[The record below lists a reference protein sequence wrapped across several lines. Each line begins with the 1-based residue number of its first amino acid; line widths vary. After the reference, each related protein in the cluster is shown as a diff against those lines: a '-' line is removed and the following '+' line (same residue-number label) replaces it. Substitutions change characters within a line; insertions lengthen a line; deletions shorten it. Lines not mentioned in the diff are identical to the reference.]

1 MSETD
6 KISIRN
12 LKIEKRI
19 ADISK
24 WKIPEQDKKDVKEGF
39 VRALRLGELTGKVV
53 KDGGL
58 SVYLSDIKVAL
69 EFIGKSV
76 TKITEEDIRKF
87 HEAMINDSLTYTQL
101 RNEIKIVKGEDVETK
116 IKTKNAYSK
125 NKKVSIRRSFI
136 LFLKW
141 KLDEKAFKFIKLLK
155 IKLGGKE
162 KDIDAPSEAEVEK
175 LYFGC
180 KKNYERFLI
189 AVLFDAGCRAEE
201 FHNVRMDDV
210 IFPKTGESFIKLRFR
225 SEYSKTKG
233 RSISL
238 YWKYST
244 KAVTDFYNERLK
256 EGAKATDPVFNRT
269 YHLSRKFLNRL
280 SRRVLGKGMHYHAMR
295 HASATHYVY
304 VIKNDHQMCYRY
316 GWNFGSPMI
325 QRYARKRD
333 FSEEVDKEIEHTE
346 MSSLKAEI
354 DKLKLN
360 SDMKDKELEKRNK
373 EFADALES
381 HNKDMKQVR
390 ELLKVLKSNKD

>member
-162 KDIDAPSEAEVEK
+162 KD
-175 LYFGC
+175 
-180 KKNYERFLI
+180 
-189 AVLFDAGCRAEE
+189 
-201 FHNVRMDDV
+201 
-210 IFPKTGESFIKLRFR
+210 
-225 SEYSKTKG
+225 
-233 RSISL
+233 
-238 YWKYST
+238 
-244 KAVTDFYNERLK
+244 
-256 EGAKATDPVFNRT
+256 
-269 YHLSRKFLNRL
+269 
-280 SRRVLGKGMHYHAMR
+280 
-295 HASATHYVY
+295 
-304 VIKNDHQMCYRY
+304 
-316 GWNFGSPMI
+316 
-325 QRYARKRD
+325 
-333 FSEEVDKEIEHTE
+333 
-346 MSSLKAEI
+346 
-354 DKLKLN
+354 
-360 SDMKDKELEKRNK
+360 
-373 EFADALES
+373 
-381 HNKDMKQVR
+381 
-390 ELLKVLKSNKD
+390 